1 MKAIADSAIEFFGIL
16 GAWWFTGFALTFV
29 FGVVAASL
37 TIAGITDIS
46 PAFWIGALL
55 IGLVIGPFQAFHKM
69 KQMRDVL
76 KNRVDYRG
84 WLEAILDDLSQMYED
99 GAALRI
105 EGAKSK
111 KGQAVTDWIGEAQD
125 WKDKVYS
132 KAGELGTFESRMLRT
147 LGWIGGVSAPMVA
160 HPKQKDV
167 LDDLSETAD
176 RLSELIDK
184 YRPILW
190 QAQPPNET

>member
-1 MKAIADSAIEFFGIL
+1 MKTLADSAVEFFRIL
-16 GAWWFTGFALTFV
+16 GAWWFSGFALTFV
-29 FGVVAASL
+29 FGVIAASL

-46 PAFWIGALL
+46 PAFWISALL

-69 KQMRDVL
+69 KQLRDVL
-76 KNRVDYRG
+76 KKRIDYRD
-84 WLEAILDDLSQMYED
+84 WLEGILDDLSEMYEE

-111 KGQAVTDWIGEAQD
+111 RGQAVTDWIDEAQG
-125 WKDKVYS
+125 WKDRVYA
-132 KAGELGTFESRMLRT
+132 KASELGTFESRMLRT

-176 RLSELIDK
+176 RLSGLIDK
-184 YRPILW
+184 FRPILW
-190 QAQPPNET
+190 QAQPPTET